1 MKKAVMLFAE
11 GFEEV
16 EALTVVDLLRRA
28 EIGCD
33 MASLSGTET
42 VTGSHGIGVCMQGSL
57 ERIRA
62 EDYDAVIL
70 PGGMPG
76 TKNLANDERVIK
88 LIQTFHNE
96 GKLTAAICA
105 APTVLAQAKILD
117 GRRAVCYPGM
127 EKQLTGALEGSGSV
141 EIDGSIITSRG
152 VGTAISFAL
161 AIVAYFSGSQKAN
174 ELAKAIVYQENA

>member
-1 MKKAVMLFAE
+1 MKKTVVLFAE

-33 MASLSGTET
+33 MVGIGDAET
-42 VTGSHGIGVCMQGSL
+42 VTGSHGIAVGVQKTLDGVDL
-57 ERIRA
+57 DA
-62 EDYDAVIL
+62 YDAIIL

-76 TKNLANDERVIK
+76 TKNLAADQRVIEA
-88 LIQTFHNE
+88 IRGFHAA

-105 APTVLAQAKILD
+105 APTVLAKAGILE

-127 EKQLTGALEGSGSV
+127 EDQLVGSV
-141 EIDGSIITSRG
+141 GGDGPVVVDGTVITSRG
-152 VGTAISFAL
+152 VGTAIPFAL
-161 AIVAYFSGSQKAN
+161 AIAEYFAGAEKARN
-174 ELAKAIVYQENA
+174 LAQAIVFR